1 MLRLRV
7 TRREEPDVDRLV
19 ELLLNIA
26 EGRHHAYLAGDPDPY
41 GLPVPGTVHGLDGVG
56 ATRENVANAT
66 VRTATDST
74 QAAKAPL
81 RATSGYS
88 R

>member
-26 EGRHHAYLAGDPDPY
+26 EERHRAYLAGDPDPY
-41 GLPVPGTVHGLDGVG
+41 GLPVPGTISRLDDDSAG
-56 ATRENVANAT
+56 RKNVVNAT
-66 VRTATDST
+66 VRRS
-74 QAAKAPL
+74 P
-81 RATSGYS
+81 
-88 R
+88 

>member
-26 EGRHHAYLAGDPDPY
+26 EERHRAYLAGDPDPY
-41 GLPVPGTVHGLDGVG
+41 GLPVPGIVRRLDDDSAG
-56 ATRENVANAT
+56 RKNVVNAT
-66 VRTATDST
+66 VRRS
-74 QAAKAPL
+74 P
-81 RATSGYS
+81 
-88 R
+88 